1 PMGAVTAAR
10 LVGRTTV
17 LDTMRQA
24 VAAAVEGEPRM
35 LVLEGEAGIGKSRLV
50 AELAADPMAAADR
63 VVVGHCSVAAGR
75 HLPFGPWIDIL
86 RDLVRHVGAES
97 VAGRAGSDRAVL
109 SHLLPALGTAESLT
123 PEVDA
128 PSPGRVYEAVAGLL
142 MSTALERPTVVV
154 VEDLHWSDVSSREL
168 LEHLVR
174 VVRRERLL
182 VIVTIRSDE
191 PGTDDVAALVSELC
205 RLPHVSRVVLPRLAR
220 DEVTEQ
226 VAALLGRL
234 PAAAQVEE
242 VMGLSEGVPFLVEE
256 AVAADAGGR
265 TRPGAFATGLVGH
278 RLTRLSEAARQLVAV
293 AAVGQDPLLSD
304 LLGLASRLD
313 ARMFDIAL
321 REAMEAR
328 VLVVDPRQPSAY
340 RFRHAL
346 LRAAAREQLMPG
358 ERAELNGRW
367 GLILDGTSR
376 LDPLARSA
384 ALARHWIAAE
394 EPVRAREACVA
405 AALEAG
411 NVGAYPEQARWLEEA
426 ARFSNEADQP
436 VPGAVVSVAS
446 VPAQPA
452 LAAAS
457 VPDPVAGLT
466 GRELEVLIMVA
477 DGATNHDIAARL
489 FISPKT
495 ASVHVS
501 HILTK
506 LAVRSRTEAAALA
519 HRAGVVELGGRHP

>member
-1 PMGAVTAAR
+1 
-10 LVGRTTV
+10 
-17 LDTMRQA
+17 
-24 VAAAVEGEPRM
+24 
-35 LVLEGEAGIGKSRLV
+35 
-50 AELAADPMAAADR
+50 
-63 VVVGHCSVAAGR
+63 
-75 HLPFGPWIDIL
+75 
-86 RDLVRHVGAES
+86 
-97 VAGRAGSDRAVL
+97 
-109 SHLLPALGTAESLT
+109 
-123 PEVDA
+123 
-128 PSPGRVYEAVAGLL
+128 
-142 MSTALERPTVVV
+142 
-154 VEDLHWSDVSSREL
+154 
-168 LEHLVR
+168 
-174 VVRRERLL
+174 
-182 VIVTIRSDE
+182 
-191 PGTDDVAALVSELC
+191 
-205 RLPHVSRVVLPRLAR
+205 
-220 DEVTEQ
+220 
-226 VAALLGRL
+226 
-234 PAAAQVEE
+234 
-242 VMGLSEGVPFLVEE
+242 
-256 AVAADAGGR
+256 
-265 TRPGAFATGLVGH
+265 
-278 RLTRLSEAARQLVAV
+278 
-293 AAVGQDPLLSD
+293 
-304 LLGLASRLD
+304 
-313 ARMFDIAL
+313 
-321 REAMEAR
+321 
-328 VLVVDPRQPSAY
+328 
-340 RFRHAL
+340 
-346 LRAAAREQLMPG
+346 MPG

-411 NVGAYPEQARWLEEA
+411 NVGAYPEQAQWLEEA

-436 VPGAVVSVAS
+436 VPGAAVPVAS
-446 VPAQPA
+446 VPAQRA

>member
-1 PMGAVTAAR
+1 MGAVTAAR
-10 LVGRTTV
+10 LVGRATV

-24 VAAAVEGEPRM
+24 VAAAVESEPRM

-50 AELAADPMAAADR
+50 AELAADPMAAAAR

-86 RDLVRHVGAES
+86 RDLVRHVGAET
-97 VAGRAGSDRAVL
+97 VADLAGSDRAVL
-109 SHLLPALGTAESLT
+109 SHLLPALGPAKSAA
-123 PEVDA
+123 PDA

-142 MSTALERPTVVV
+142 MSAALERPTVVV

-182 VIVTIRSDE
+182 VIVTVRSDE
-191 PGTDDVAALVSELC
+191 PGTDDVAALVTELC
-205 RLPHVSRVVLPRLAR
+205 RLPHVSREVLPRLAH

-226 VAALLGRL
+226 VTALLGRL
-234 PAAAQVEE
+234 PSAAQVGE
-242 VMGLSEGVPFLVEE
+242 VIGLSEGVPFLVEE

-265 TRPGAFATGLVGH
+265 ARPGAFATGLVGH
-278 RLTRLSEAARQLVAV
+278 RLTRLGEAARQLVSV
-293 AAVGQDPLLSD
+293 AAVGQDPLLAD

-313 ARMFDIAL
+313 ARTFDIAL
-321 REAMEAR
+321 REAMDAR
-328 VLVVDPRQPSAY
+328 VLVVDPRQPSSY
-340 RFRHAL
+340 RFRHGL

-426 ARFSNEADQP
+426 ARFSNEAGQP
-436 VPGAVVSVAS
+436 VQNVSMPAQRAPAGAS
-446 VPAQPA
+446 VPG
-452 LAAAS
+452 
-457 VPDPVAGLT
+457 PVSGLT

-519 HRAGVVELGGRHP
+519 HRAGVVELGGRYP